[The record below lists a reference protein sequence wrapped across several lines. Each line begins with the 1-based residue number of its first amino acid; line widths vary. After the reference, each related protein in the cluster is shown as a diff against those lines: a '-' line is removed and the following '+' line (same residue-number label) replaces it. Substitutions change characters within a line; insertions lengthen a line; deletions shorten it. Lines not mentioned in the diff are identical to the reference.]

1 MEENTQKLNN
11 TTCSVLNAAAMSLNS
26 NCRRI
31 HSRIDKKD
39 FFRFNPNPS
48 KTRGRLVEPV
58 TVKINQ

>member
-1 MEENTQKLNN
+1 MEENTQKLTN

-26 NCRRI
+26 NCRRRI
-31 HSRIDKKD
+31 HSRIDKD

-48 KTRGRLVEPV
+48 KTKGRLVEPV